1 MNDIIKKLK
10 EKKEKDIAH
19 LSEKDLEKK
28 RLKDAE
34 ATLKEIEIKEK
45 EEEKAIIHIKKELKK
60 FDLDKKEFLK
70 LNKAI
75 NDRFKV
81 EKTDTAAARYKIASI
96 YFNAT
101 EVHHLPESYF
111 PHPKEDDP
119 DFFITPSDQHYYL
132 WNFQMN
138 TQDNDYGHSIPDRPG
153 EINHFIIH
161 AFLFPM
167 TSSVVYLKIKESEDK
182 YWIIYHPNDE
192 LFGRE
197 WLSTYKEYHFSSY
210 SKALKKFYDVIEKH
224 LDGDE
229 ERYYDSKKKV

>member
-1 MNDIIKKLK
+1 MNDLIKKLK
-10 EKKEKDIAH
+10 EKKKKDIAH

-45 EEEKAIIHIKKELKK
+45 EEKKATIHIKKELKK
-60 FDLDKKEFLK
+60 FDSDKKEFLK
-70 LNKAI
+70 LNRAI

-81 EKTDTAAARYKIASI
+81 EKTDTAAARYKTASI

-101 EVHHLPESYF
+101 EIHHLPESYF
-111 PHPKEDDP
+111 PHPREDDP

-138 TQDNDYGHSIPDRPG
+138 TNDIGGGYTIPDRPG
-153 EINHFIIH
+153 GINHFIIH

-167 TSSVVYLKIKESEDK
+167 TSTVIYLCRWDSEGNYLVRYD
-182 YWIIYHPNDE
+182 PNDE

-197 WLSTYKEYHFSSY
+197 WHSTDKEEVLDSY
-210 SKALKKFYDVIEKH
+210 DKALKYFNEYIEQH
-224 LDGDE
+224 LEGDE
-229 ERYYDSKKKV
+229 ERYYDSKKQV